1 MRRGLAI
8 ACVVGF
14 LGAGG
19 TPGIACAQSA
29 LSPAVEEFAESVGAI
44 AFAAGQMVIQAR
56 VCGGDEKVGHDI
68 RKLIGER
75 VRQCIATDPRLRE
88 IGEQMEAAFD
98 SMLTNAAVTTERR
111 GKDTVC
117 ALYRSPDLQVE
128 VATALQM
135 GTQLATDAGRERI
148 SRLPCP
154 AKD

>member
-1 MRRGLAI
+1 MRGVLAI
-8 ACVVGF
+8 ALAVGL
-14 LGAGG
+14 LGTGATLGL
-19 TPGIACAQSA
+19 AVAQTA
-29 LSPAVEEFAESVGAI
+29 PSPAVEEFAESVGAV

-56 VCGGDEKVGHDI
+56 VCGGDEKIGHDI
-68 RKLIGER
+68 RKLIGDR
-75 VRQCIATDPRLRE
+75 VRQCLATDSRLKE
-88 IGEQMEAAFD
+88 IAEQMDAAFD
-98 SMLTNAAVTTERR
+98 SMLTNAAVTAERR
-111 GKDTVC
+111 GKETVC